1 METSVVE
8 ELESVEVEETETESS
23 TVSVDEI
30 TYIPVESIIVVDRK
44 RDINDARVTVLA
56 DSIKNIGLLQPIV
69 VTKDY
74 HLVAGLHRTGAFKKL
89 GIPKIPAVFKEY
101 STIDAELAEID
112 ENLVRFEL
120 TDMERSIQYKRRKE
134 IYEHK
139 YPQTLDNK
147 RRDELRKKW
156 EAEGKPTDDPE
167 IPNFDSDD
175 ARRDDVKSF
184 VRDTAEKTGRGTSQV
199 RDEAELGKRL
209 MDDLSP
215 EIRGLIAPTDAA
227 NNKSDLKRLLE
238 EPDQDIRYEAAK
250 AVRDSYDE
258 WDALPEGKDKEKAK
272 SKILKLGDILSK
284 LQMPATYENTV
295 GETGEDTL
303 HRTLQK
309 TLKSLELSVDS
320 GKFKEVAETWTYE
333 GIDDLRKDFLRI
345 EELAGRGASILADI
359 MATKEKTKATSK

>member
-1 METSVVE
+1 MEITAVE
-8 ELESVEVEETETESS
+8 ELESVEVEETETEAKS
-23 TVSVDEI
+23 VSVDEI

-69 VTKDY
+69 ITKDY

-147 RRDELRKKW
+147 KRQALREKW
-156 EAEGKPTDDPE
+156 EQEGKPSDHPE
-167 IPNFDSDD
+167 IPDFGSED
-175 ARRDDVKSF
+175 AQRDDVKSF

-199 RDEAELGKRL
+199 RDEADLGKRL
-209 MDDLSP
+209 MEELSP

-258 WDALPEGKDKEKAK
+258 WVESGANEKEK
-272 SKILKLGDILSK
+272 SKIVKLGDILSK
-284 LQMPATYENTV
+284 LQAPATYENTV